1 MGMVVRSN
9 IMAVNSQR
17 QLGMNNSQVSKALE
31 KLSSG
36 YRINRAGDDASGL
49 AISEK
54 MKSQIKGL
62 DTASLNAQDGI
73 SLVQTAEGAL
83 TEVHNMLNRM
93 TELATRSANGIN
105 EDMNRESLQLE
116 VDKLQE
122 EIDRISQS
130 TNFNGIKLLDG
141 SLGGG
146 NVSANGTSFTGANDI
161 SKFSSAE
168 VVTGAASGVSF
179 TAVTSASATET
190 FVIDGQKLEIDW
202 SKGDAKKF
210 LESITSVDG
219 STTAIA
225 TEAGKEWAN
234 KLTELFNNQIKEQG
248 LKGSVK
254 ITFDGSKFSLKSENK
269 GSDSEFSFSGSTL
282 TEAEKSLGSLLFGG
296 STTAG
301 DPITSI
307 ISKAGNEYNGN
318 TIAGGSQFQM
328 DINGTKVT
336 VTVATQIT
344 KTSSQTVVNMSTV
357 AANLQ
362 TDIQAAVNAYNTAMG
377 LTPGTYDKASGLT
390 GLTASDFTV
399 EAADDGGFLIK
410 YNGDV
415 EDVKFSFNDIG
426 EKDIAASLGLA
437 NGSSMAG
444 GNRGLILQIGD
455 TADSFNQIAVSVAN
469 MSSLGIGVASVD
481 ISKREGAASAIDTIR
496 AAIDKVSE
504 QRAVLGATQ
513 NRLEYTINN
522 LDTASENLQSANSR
536 IRDTD
541 MAKMMMEYT
550 KVNVLTQS
558 AQAMLAQANQQ
569 PQSVLQLLQ

>member
-105 EDMNRESLQLE
+105 EDLNRESLQLE

-296 STTAG
+296 STTASN
-301 DPITSI
+301 PITSI

-318 TIAGGSQFQM
+318 TIAAASQFQM

-336 VTVATQIT
+336 VTVVTQIT

-362 TDIQAAVNAYNTAMG
+362 TDIRTAVNAYNTAMG
-377 LTPGTYDKASGLT
+377 LTPGMYDKASGLT
-390 GLTASDFTV
+390 GLTTSDFTV

>member
-9 IMAVNSQR
+9 IMAVNAQR

-105 EDMNRESLQLE
+105 ADLNREALQKE
-116 VDKLQE
+116 VDKLQS
-122 EIDRISQS
+122 EIDRISES

-146 NVSANGTSFTGANDI
+146 SSSAVKNAKIDGITLTDVDATKHKADVAAPAKKNFTANAVVGDFIDLTVTYTENGQEKATTLKVSVAKNDQGKFVLRGDSGKEYAVAGLNATTAAAPTTQEINDAFAGELKESGLQDKFKVTGDITNGFTFEAKEAGANGAAIVGVSSENQIDGTASTAPA
-161 SKFSSAE
+161 SSAISNVTKGE
-168 VVTGAASGVSF
+168 DAYVKGMPTAYDGTNADKAVFSVNGKKYVVA
-179 TAVTSASATET
+179 
-190 FVIDGQKLEIDW
+190 
-202 SKGDAKKF
+202 
-210 LESITSVDG
+210 VDG
-219 STTAIA
+219 TDVSGLDKDVKVIFGADTDAAGENAAAVITEEVGLNVTYDTTD
-225 TEAGKEWAN
+225 
-234 KLTELFNNQIKEQG
+234 G
-248 LKGSVK
+248 L
-254 ITFDGSKFSLKSENK
+254 IF
-269 GSDSEFSFSGSTL
+269 
-282 TEAEKSLGSLLFGG
+282 
-296 STTAG
+296 
-301 DPITSI
+301 
-307 ISKAGNEYNGN
+307 KAGEASISGNGL
-318 TIAGGSQFQM
+318 
-328 DINGTKVT
+328 V
-336 VTVATQIT
+336 
-344 KTSSQTVVNMSTV
+344 
-357 AANLQ
+357 
-362 TDIQAAVNAYNTAMG
+362 
-377 LTPGTYDKASGLT
+377 
-390 GLTASDFTV
+390 
-399 EAADDGGFLIK
+399 
-410 YNGDV
+410 
-415 EDVKFSFNDIG
+415 
-426 EKDIAASLGLA
+426 
-437 NGSSMAG
+437 
-444 GNRGLILQIGD
+444 LQIGD
-455 TADSFNQIAVSVAN
+455 TADSFNQITVN
-469 MSSLGIGVASVD
+469 INDMSSKGIGVGNVD
-481 ISKREGAASAIDTIR
+481 ISSREGAASAIDTIR
-496 AAIDKVSE
+496 NAIDAVSD
-504 QRAVLGATQ
+504 QRAELGATQ

>member
-1 MGMVVRSN
+1 
-9 IMAVNSQR
+9 MAVNSQR

-105 EDMNRESLQLE
+105 EDLNRESLQLE

-146 NVSANGTSFTGANDI
+146 NVSANGTTFTGASDV

-168 VVTGAASGVSF
+168 VTGAASDVSF

-210 LESITSVDG
+210 LESITSVSG

-234 KLTELFNNQIKEQG
+234 KLTELFNNQIQEQG

-254 ITFDGSKFSLKSENK
+254 VTFDGTNFTLKSENK

-301 DPITSI
+301 APITSI
-307 ISKAGNEYNGN
+307 ISKAQNEYNGD
-318 TIAGGSQFQM
+318 TIAQNSTFQM
-328 DINGTKVT
+328 NINGTKVVVT
-336 VTVATQIT
+336 VTGQIT
-344 KTSSQTVVNMSTV
+344 KTSSATTVTMDTV
-357 AANLQ
+357 ATALQ
-362 TDIQAAVNAYNTAMG
+362 GYIQTAVDEYNKQNG
-377 LTPGTYDKASGLT
+377 LTAGTFDKASGLT
-390 GLTASDFTV
+390 GLTKADFTV

-415 EDVKFSFNDIG
+415 EDVKFSFSDIG
-426 EKDIAASLGLA
+426 DKDIASALGLA

-455 TADSFNQIAVSVAN
+455 TADTFNQIAVSVAN
-469 MSSLGIGVASVD
+469 MSSLGIGVADVD

-496 AAIDKVSE
+496 SAIDKVSE